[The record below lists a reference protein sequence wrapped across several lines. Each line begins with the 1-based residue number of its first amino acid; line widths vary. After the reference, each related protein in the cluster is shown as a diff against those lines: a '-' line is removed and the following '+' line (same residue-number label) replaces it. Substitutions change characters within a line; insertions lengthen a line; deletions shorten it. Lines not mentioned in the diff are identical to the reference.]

1 MKPFIRMVT
10 SVTVT
15 NAAIAA
21 LFVLLAPFFAIASP
35 AAASEFISADEIR
48 PGMRGYALAQFH
60 GSQIERFDVEVVSVY
75 GKRHPD
81 KRFFRKI
88 VALVGGGPLE
98 ISRGISTGFSG
109 APVYIGGRL
118 AGAIDGT
125 AAFSAKNYVT
135 ITTIEE
141 MLSLF
146 DAPSMREYSQSKGT
160 VENVQTA
167 GIYGLSAEDSAFTA
181 GYTPFS
187 AAKGS
192 LLNIMHA
199 DGLEMAGRY
208 ASLPGTLAF
217 VKCTGGIVAA
227 DNLAG
232 IAFPADAAPAFGPG
246 GGGAP
251 SLQTAP
257 AFSYEYFPVGEP
269 FGYSGFEPGAMV
281 SIPLVRGDLDIYM
294 YGTLTYVAP
303 DGRFVA
309 FGHSIDGGRGKIS
322 LPVARAHVYTTH
334 TTLEENWSLIAS
346 GPVVGTLAVDGVAG
360 GAGINRPY
368 ADYCPVSVKM
378 LVHHTGRA
386 DEARV
391 EVVRSA
397 RHFRDWFS
405 SAAMWALERTADYW
419 GEGTAHF
426 TIKMKLPGRD
436 EPLVIEDV
444 AYSPSDWRA
453 AASALLSAAAV
464 RLTASELGE
473 FAPEIVEIECDL
485 VKAERTAR
493 IWNPRFGVGDGK
505 DFKPFKGQKDAENGI
520 AAELSP
526 RDQFSVMYNIVLP
539 GGEVR
544 DAFVSIGVPAD
555 FPIGKARIQIRG
567 GGGRAPVERGL
578 SPQLAE
584 IYTREIASLVKHY
597 TPPPARIAKELYAEI
612 AEIETGGKVIVEIV
626 CSDEKQRGEDGR
638 LPRGSAEV
646 TLNQPLK
653 GAPLFVW
660 TDYRGAFGFDVE
672 IKKNSP
678 GANS

>member
-1 MKPFIRMVT
+1 MFVH
-10 SVTVT
+10 
-15 NAAIAA
+15 AA
-21 LFVLLAPFFAIASP
+21 FSP
-35 AAASEFISADEIR
+35 ARASEFISADEIR

-60 GSQIERFDVEVVSVY
+60 GSQIERFDVEIVSVY
-75 GKRHPD
+75 GKRHPN

-141 MLSLF
+141 MLTLF
-146 DAPSMREYSQSKGT
+146 DASSLREYSA
-160 VENVQTA
+160 A
-167 GIYGLSAEDSAFTA
+167 GESAEIDEIAGKGVSAAANGTLFA
-181 GYTPFS
+181 GNAQFS
-187 AAKGS
+187 AANGFPFEVVHVDS
-192 LLNIMHA
+192 FEA
-199 DGLEMAGRY
+199 AARY
-208 ASLPGTLAF
+208 ASSPDTLAF
-217 VKCTGGIVAA
+217 VKCAGGIVAA

-232 IAFPADAAPAFGPG
+232 IAFPVSGAPAFGPG

-257 AFSYEYFPVGEP
+257 PFSYEFFPVGEP
-269 FGYSGFEPGAMV
+269 FGYSDFAPGAMI

-294 YGTLTYVAP
+294 YGTLTYVSP
-303 DGRFVA
+303 DGRFMA
-309 FGHSIDGGRGKIS
+309 FGHSIDGGRGTVS

-334 TTLEENWSLIAS
+334 TTLEQNWSLIAS
-346 GPVVGTLAVDGVAG
+346 GPVVGTLTEDRIAG
-360 GAGINRPY
+360 GAGNLLPFT
-368 ADYCPVSVKM
+368 DYCPVSVKVA
-378 LVHHTGRA
+378 VHDTGRF
-386 DEARV
+386 DEAHV

-426 TIKMKLPGRD
+426 VIRMKLPDRD
-436 EPLVIEDV
+436 EPVVIEEV

-453 AASALLSAAAV
+453 PASAILSAAAT
-464 RLTASELGE
+464 RLTASEVGE
-473 FAPEIVEIECDL
+473 FAPESVEIECDL

-493 IWNPRFGVGDGK
+493 IWNPRFGIGGGK
-505 DFKPFKGQKDAENGI
+505 DFKPFKGQKDAENAI
-520 AAELSP
+520 AAEISP
-526 RDQFSVMYNIVLP
+526 GGQFSVNYNIVLP

-544 DAFVSIGVPAD
+544 EAFVSIGVPDD
-555 FPIGKARIQIRG
+555 FPEGKARLQIRG
-567 GGGRAPVERGL
+567 GGNRAPVERGL

-584 IYTREIASLVKHY
+584 IYSKETGNLTGYYVPR
-597 TPPPARIAKELYAEI
+597 PARIRGDLYAEI
-612 AEIETGGKVIVEIV
+612 AGIETGGKVIVEIV
-626 CSDEKQRGEDGR
+626 CMDEKERDEAGL
-638 LPRGSAEV
+638 LPRGHAEV
-646 TLNQPLK
+646 ALSQSLD

-660 TDYRGAFGFDVE
+660 TDYRGAFGFEVE
-672 IKKNSP
+672 IKKKLP
-678 GANS
+678 AA